1 MLRSLQQ
8 AQYSPENVGHFGLSY
23 EGYTHFTSPI
33 RRYPDLLVHRAIRA
47 VLRKQRYQP
56 AGMSWAALGEHCS
69 MTERRADEA
78 SREVEQWLKCWYMRD
93 RVGEEFDG
101 RINSVT
107 AFGIFVGLDEL
118 HVEGLVH
125 VSELGTDYF
134 RFEAAKHEMVGERT
148 GRRFRLADRVRVRI
162 ARVDLET
169 SRIEF
174 MLAGE
179 KQGRVSPLHT
189 ARAVPVPRGP
199 RRKR

>member
-1 MLRSLQQ
+1 
-8 AQYSPENVGHFGLSY
+8 
-23 EGYTHFTSPI
+23 
-33 RRYPDLLVHRAIRA
+33 
-47 VLRKQRYQP
+47 
-56 AGMSWAALGEHCS
+56 
-69 MTERRADEA
+69 
-78 SREVEQWLKCWYMRD
+78 MRD

-174 MLAGE
+174 MLAHDR
-179 KQGRVSPLHT
+179 QGRRSPL
-189 ARAVPVPRGP
+189 R
-199 RRKR
+199 

>member
-1 MLRSLQQ
+1 
-8 AQYSPENVGHFGLSY
+8 
-23 EGYTHFTSPI
+23 
-33 RRYPDLLVHRAIRA
+33 
-47 VLRKQRYQP
+47 
-56 AGMSWAALGEHCS
+56 

-174 MLAGE
+174 MLAHDR
-179 KQGRVSPLHT
+179 QGRRSPLSLHGNRQ
-189 ARAVPVPRGP
+189 ADAHEGRQQPSAPQQVVPGQEPVRFEG
-199 RRKR
+199 RCA

>member
-1 MLRSLQQ
+1 
-8 AQYSPENVGHFGLSY
+8 
-23 EGYTHFTSPI
+23 
-33 RRYPDLLVHRAIRA
+33 
-47 VLRKQRYQP
+47 
-56 AGMSWAALGEHCS
+56 
-69 MTERRADEA
+69 
-78 SREVEQWLKCWYMRD
+78 
-93 RVGEEFDG
+93 
-101 RINSVT
+101 
-107 AFGIFVGLDEL
+107 
-118 HVEGLVH
+118 LVH

-179 KQGRVSPLHT
+179 KQGRLSPLHVPKSALVT
-189 ARAVPVPRGP
+189 TLDRAPKGKIGNRGPRGP